1 LYFRLDVFPIRV
13 PSLRERAE
21 DIPLLVEYLIE
32 RYATKAGK
40 RIRKISNS
48 TLRLFQ
54 AYDWPG
60 NIRELQNVVER
71 AVILCESDTFSI
83 DETWLTRKSKSSTG
97 PSIPI
102 GTSLPQQQ
110 RIQAETERQM
120 IEAALAATRGRVAGP
135 RGAAA
140 KLGIP
145 RQTLDSKIAAFGIDR
160 NRYKTR

>member
-1 LYFRLDVFPIRV
+1 M
-13 PSLRERAE
+13 
-21 DIPLLVEYLIE
+21 
-32 RYATKAGK
+32 
-40 RIRKISNS
+40 
-48 TLRLFQ
+48 
-54 AYDWPG
+54 
-60 NIRELQNVVER
+60 VER

-83 DETWLTRKSKSSTG
+83 DKTWLARKSKASTE
-97 PSIPI
+97 PSVPI

-110 RIQAETERQM
+110 RLQAETERQM

-145 RQTLDSKIAAFGIDR
+145 RQTLDSKIAALGIDR